1 MLKCSH
7 NPRYRLL
14 NINIPA
20 TTLREMASRVTPIDA
35 SISGWLT
42 RVKCGLSKK
51 VFAALVNQKLMFFK
65 NSNDLVPNGFLC
77 LQGAQISEKH
87 NGTEE
92 YSGSSDEQLETT
104 KEHPNQRKNND
115 SLCVQI
121 ANEDPVYLI
130 LRTSEDKEKWL
141 YYLKSASG
149 TAALCGTPFEILV
162 QRMMAEN
169 VANGMIF
176 HNEDRLFKTMISDS
190 PLWKDLLFASGE
202 EIPKDTMTS
211 VDHSDRKKT
220 LEIARACQLFVSV
233 LMRAQATQY
242 HIDLAQNI
250 LSTAVQQEYL
260 RNEVYS
266 QLIKMTS
273 GSMPFGLQG
282 WKLLALTIPLFLPK
296 QYSLLWLLKRHIS
309 RWVDLP

>member
-1 MLKCSH
+1 MNFMTESEKTTHEWVTIISAA
-7 NPRYRLL
+7 
-14 NINIPA
+14 IKA
-20 TTLREMASRVTPIDA
+20 STLREMASRVTPIDA
-35 SISGWLT
+35 SISGWMT
-42 RVKCGLSKK
+42 KVKCGHSKK

-77 LQGAQISEKH
+77 LQGSQISEKH

-104 KEHPNQRKNND
+104 REHPNQRKNND

-121 ANEDPVYLI
+121 ANEDPVYLV
-130 LRTSEDKEKWL
+130 LRTSEEKEKWM
-141 YYLKSASG
+141 YFLKAASG

-169 VANGMIF
+169 VQN
-176 HNEDRLFKTMISDS
+176 DS
-190 PLWKDLLFASGE
+190 PLWKDLLFTSGE
-202 EIPKDTMTS
+202 EIPKDTLTT
-211 VDHSDRKKT
+211 VDPNDRKKT
-220 LEIARACQLFVSV
+220 LEISRACQLFVSV
-233 LMRAQATQY
+233 LMRPQATQY

-250 LSTAVQQEYL
+250 LSTAVQNEFL
-260 RNEVYS
+260 KNEVYA

-273 GSMPFGLQG
+273 GTMPFGLQG

-309 RWVDLP
+309 RWVELP